1 VKRNSNGGIICVEG
15 DDDDDDCRVIR
26 IETGIPNTN
35 TH

>member
-15 DDDDDDCRVIR
+15 DDDDDCRVIR
-26 IETGIPNTN
+26 IDTGIPNTN